1 MDLSRVR
8 VYDWTVDASGL
19 ILSGVGLRECTV
31 ELFEAVRVDRVEC
44 LDTQSRPPR
53 LLLVCHGCA
62 FGREW
67 LVVCLRQCTVE
78 LTLQKQETG
87 RRFLFEKAENALK
100 TRLLSETRPFGDGNA
115 TDLHKADAVFWVHLC

>member
-1 MDLSRVR
+1 
-8 VYDWTVDASGL
+8 L
-19 ILSGVGLRECTV
+19 ILSGIGLRECTV

-78 LTLQKQETG
+78 LTCRSRRLDAGSLLKKQ
-87 RRFLFEKAENALK
+87 
-100 TRLLSETRPFGDGNA
+100 RLL
-115 TDLHKADAVFWVHLC
+115 

>member
-8 VYDWTVDASGL
+8 LYDWTVDASGL

-44 LDTQSRPPR
+44 LDTQSRPLR
-53 LLLVCHGCA
+53 LRLVCHGCA

-67 LVVCLRQCTVE
+67 LVVCPHKCTE
-78 LTLQKQETG
+78 LFC
-87 RRFLFEKAENALK
+87 RRRKLNAGSFLKSRSHFE
-100 TRLLSETRPFGDGNA
+100 
-115 TDLHKADAVFWVHLC
+115 DAASIR